1 MASTNTQAT
10 ATRLAMSRLQSYAV
24 ESFIPHGGLH
34 PRSRKPAPEPDPSE
48 QSTYHVRRGSLA
60 HLYVRRFAP
69 RRRSTRAPSPS
80 RAPRGR
86 LCSRSP
92 AASRETWM
100 RIPVVP
106 CVHLYSPL
114 GPPSLYHEST

>member
-48 QSTYHVRRGSLA
+48 QSTYHVRLGSLA
-60 HLYVRRFAP
+60 PLPVRLCPP
-69 RRRSTRAPSPS
+69 RRRSTRPPPPPLARP
-80 RAPRGR
+80 GR
-86 LCSRSP
+86 LARD
-92 AASRETWM
+92 
-100 RIPVVP
+100 
-106 CVHLYSPL
+106 LPL
-114 GPPSLYHEST
+114 FFGRHRCEAPTFLAFSCIHHSTLRLF